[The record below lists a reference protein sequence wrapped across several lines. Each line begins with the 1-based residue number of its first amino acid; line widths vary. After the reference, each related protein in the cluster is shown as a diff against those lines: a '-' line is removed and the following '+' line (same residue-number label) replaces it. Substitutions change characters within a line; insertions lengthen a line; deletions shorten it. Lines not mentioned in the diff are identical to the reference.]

1 MRNILDT
8 KLTQLE
14 KMAYKLANRKFQ
26 LSSPSDVC
34 QVLYQELRLPINGE
48 KDNELKYSINARGRR
63 LGLRGKVA
71 MSTSKDVLSKLKT
84 LHELPG
90 IIIDWR
96 KINSSLSNTVYQ
108 FSCVSRKHHSLK
120 MKRVYPTSNMLTATG
135 RMTMQ
140 DPSIQMVP
148 KDFEVNLTSSTLNH
162 TSAAEKL
169 LDKTTPN
176 MSNASMLMTSFE
188 SFLDRNLG
196 KYIGD
201 MHKYL
206 KGLHYPPGADVL
218 PDLLCIF

>member
-26 LSSPSDVC
+26 LNSPADVC
-34 QVLYQELRLPINGE
+34 QILYQELRLPINGE
-48 KDNELKYSINARGRR
+48 KDSNELKYSINARGRR

-188 SFLDRNLG
+188 SFLDRNVG
-196 KYIGD
+196 KYWGMSANVCKYNIIG
-201 MHKYL
+201 
-206 KGLHYPPGADVL
+206 
-218 PDLLCIF
+218 INS